1 MFKYVIYIFSKT
13 VLMMVG
19 ILSIKIGSVY
29 WNDNG
34 EIDPLMIF
42 LLFVG
47 AMILTIW
54 NEIQD

>member
-29 WNDNG
+29 WDDNG